1 MLERN
6 ILAPF
11 KFARG
16 KKSYIFVFQYA
27 KVEDPLALMQQL
39 KRASTLVPVEQNGMI
54 AAISYSM
61 QKRSP
66 FDHCWLDTALERILL
81 EVSHLCNSVQACLFH
96 LKMPFQTEGHKIT
109 PLVVNPGRILLSDV
123 TLYFQPYNNAESVP
137 VFKVKL
143 DSIKRIFQR
152 RYFDFT
158 DFALKFRVKMQTLS
172 EI

>member
-1 MLERN
+1 MSLFQFSEWKPKSFRSPLVSQNNVITFTCDGRVEMLDRN

-16 KKSYIFVFQYA
+16 KKTYIFVFQYA

-39 KRASTLVPVEQNGMI
+39 KRASTLPPVEQNGMI

-81 EVSHLCNSVQACLFH
+81 EVSHLCNGASLH
-96 LKMPFQTEGHKIT
+96 ISLKNAI
-109 PLVVNPGRILLSDV
+109 SD
-123 TLYFQPYNNAESVP
+123 
-137 VFKVKL
+137 
-143 DSIKRIFQR
+143 
-152 RYFDFT
+152 
-158 DFALKFRVKMQTLS
+158 
-172 EI
+172 